1 MSADH
6 RRRGSLLLATPT
18 DNRLPPPPPPPP
30 LPPPPF
36 LRRFKIHTL
45 SQPPIHPPMKIAAA
59 LLLARPRPRPPR
71 AFAPAAPAARSATAL
86 SAEQSRADF
95 LRAGFAAAATT
106 SAAALVLSPSEASAA
121 KYGPLGRGSPE
132 VVDPK
137 TADVDLDVLSSGAVQ
152 KAYRK
157 RQGLPDHRRGDEV
170 PPLTADP
177 QGPTS
182 APSIRKNLGLRS
194 AQVRLQR
201 RPTPPSTRTARGA
214 PTGSSGPS
222 SRTSPSSRRPTGR
235 SPGCPRS
242 TIRLNTMVGKLDKLS
257 KAFNDFLAFVP
268 AVKERAPPPPSCP
281 GGGGPPPAA
290 APATE

>member
-1 MSADH
+1 MTAELPYHQNQQNNIGVKPPTPLHTVPH
-6 RRRGSLLLATPT
+6 RT
-18 DNRLPPPPPPPP
+18 
-30 LPPPPF
+30 
-36 LRRFKIHTL
+36 
-45 SQPPIHPPMKIAAA
+45 
-59 LLLARPRPRPPR
+59 

-152 KAYRK
+152 KAYRNVK
-157 RQGLPDHRRGDEV
+157 GYQTTVEGMKST
-170 PPLTADP
+170 LTADP
-177 QGPTS
+177 QADIG
-182 APSIRKNLGLRS
+182 PSIRKNLDFVQLRS
-194 AQVRLQR
+194 DFNAVNAALDEDSQRGTDRLIRAVIQDITELEAANR
-201 RPTPPSTRTARGA
+201 QK
-214 PTGSSGPS
+214 
-222 SRTSPSSRRPTGR
+222 
-235 SPGCPRS
+235 PGVPRS

-268 AVKERAPPPPSCP
+268 AVKERAPPPPP
-281 GGGGPPPAA
+281 APVEEAAPAA